1 MIESLNEAPTP
12 GWVGGTMA
20 TPISI
25 TLKFAMENQ
34 RRSTSYKDLALKIL
48 KSLPV
53 TALPCYNRFL
63 ILKVFPSLG
72 ATFELDGGDF
82 DS

>member
-34 RRSTSYKDLALKIL
+34 RRSTSYKDLALKTL

-72 ATFELDGGDF
+72 ATFELGGGDF
-82 DS
+82 DG